1 MADWII
7 EVGAPNDLGLYL
19 KCAQHTIPKKNV
31 CSFWDMFSEIFGI
44 PFRVG
49 KTTSRDAKEQGRIEK
64 MLGSMGAAGWALF
77 PEGTDIEIK
86 ESTRGDAY
94 NVFDKRID
102 RANSELSKGVLTET
116 MTTENGASLSQSE
129 VHLEVLK
136 NLINKDADNLRD
148 VINFQLI
155 PKMIKHGFP
164 LAGYRFD
171 WYEGIDFTPE
181 QQVAYERLLLENYE
195 VDPQYFIDKYNV
207 PIIGKKITLQA
218 VVPGNNDSEQAAKK
232 KKDKEKQKLV
242 KPFFD

>member
-1 MADWII
+1 M
-7 EVGAPNDLGLYL
+7 
-19 KCAQHTIPKKNV
+19 
-31 CSFWDMFSEIFGI
+31 
-44 PFRVG
+44 
-49 KTTSRDAKEQGRIEK
+49 EK

-136 NLINKDADNLRD
+136 NIINKDADNLRD

-207 PIIGKKITLQA
+207 PIIGKKEPA
-218 VVPGNNDSEQAAKK
+218 PVVVPDGKED
-232 KKDKEKQKLV
+232 KDKDGKQKLAR
-242 KPFFD
+242 PFFD